1 MRTLELAAN
10 HEPVRYHDLVMT
22 GHPKAVP
29 PNPPRKRGYPPA
41 WSDLCRTAL
50 GDKSLTPVKWIP
62 QTLIITLYTL
72 PTLLI
77 FAWMGQVHWGLG
89 LVIAI
94 GGMIGARLAARLTVS
109 RRGELWV
116 KVMMAIIILPMA
128 ARLWV

>member
-1 MRTLELAAN
+1 MASPWLYPTMLGLGFYGGFMQLGIGFLFIFALRHLFTKNLAQVNA
-10 HEPVRYHDLVMT
+10 Y
-22 GHPKAVP
+22 K
-29 PNPPRKRGYPPA
+29 
-41 WSDLCRTAL
+41 
-50 GDKSLTPVKWIP
+50 
-62 QTLIITLYTL
+62 TLIITLYTL

-116 KVMMAIIILPMA
+116 KVMMAIIILLMA

>member
-1 MRTLELAAN
+1 
-10 HEPVRYHDLVMT
+10 
-22 GHPKAVP
+22 
-29 PNPPRKRGYPPA
+29 
-41 WSDLCRTAL
+41 
-50 GDKSLTPVKWIP
+50 
-62 QTLIITLYTL
+62 
-72 PTLLI
+72 
-77 FAWMGQVHWGLG
+77 MGQVHWGLG

>member
-1 MRTLELAAN
+1 MAFRYYLPGVRAFRWWRLQDGRFLRTLELAAN

-62 QTLIITLYTL
+62 QTEVTQE
-72 PTLLI
+72 
-77 FAWMGQVHWGLG
+77 QVQQAVNRLNHRPRKVLG
-89 LVIAI
+89 FRAPFEVFFDKTCA
-94 GGMIGARLAARLTVS
+94 TPS
-109 RRGELWV
+109 RR
-116 KVMMAIIILPMA
+116 
-128 ARLWV
+128 